1 MTSPVGVGYLAAGE
15 KDAQPLIVWLLSE
28 RG

>member
-1 MTSPVGVGYLAAGE
+1 MTSPAGVGYLAAGE
-15 KDAQPLIVWLLSE
+15 KDAQPLIVLLLSE